1 MERRPLRR
9 CAGRSRRHISRSSLC
24 LCPAGTRSSIRSSLS
39 RRCWRSARLARM
51 PRLSRG
57 KRRRA
62 CRRRQR
68 STPKVPEAIGRHF
81 GVPDRVLD
89 VLVPEI
95 VLQGARVVAIVSE
108 LKTAGMAQHVWV
120 DREWHL
126 GSLADALDKTV
137 ETDGADW
144 PAALG
149 NEHISLS
156 RVIAPELAKRPHL
169 VTADRMHAENA
180 VLDAVNVQAALG

>member
-1 MERRPLRR
+1 MLDVF
-9 CAGRSRRHISRSSLC
+9 
-24 LCPAGTRSSIRSSLS
+24 
-39 RRCWRSARLARM
+39 
-51 PRLSRG
+51 
-57 KRRRA
+57 
-62 CRRRQR
+62 
-68 STPKVPEAIGRHF
+68 VPE
-81 GVPDRVLD
+81 V
-89 VLVPEI
+89 
-95 VLQGARVVAIVSE
+95 VLQSPCVVAIVSE
-108 LKTAGMAQHVWV
+108 LKTTGMAQHVWV

-169 VTADRMHAENA
+169 VTADRMHAGNA